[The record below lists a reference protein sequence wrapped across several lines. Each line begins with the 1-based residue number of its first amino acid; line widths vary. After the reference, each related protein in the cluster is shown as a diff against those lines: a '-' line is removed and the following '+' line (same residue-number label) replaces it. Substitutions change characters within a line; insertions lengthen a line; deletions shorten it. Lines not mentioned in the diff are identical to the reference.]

1 MLAIVGYF
9 DFLSSSGYSPDVQ
22 GERDD
27 EEESDGRTKIIYA
40 VSEIGTITDFI
51 KAHPMYTIDD
61 YKWNLNPRFIR
72 IMCIDNTRIHYM
84 SERESKME
92 NAIMINSADD
102 LMNDLGMNIDISKN
116 KNLKIIE

>member
-1 MLAIVGYF
+1 MLAVVGYF

-22 GERDD
+22 GKCDD